1 MQENYLSM
9 SVKRLFQILTTVLF
23 STVLNAQESTPVVHL
38 WDKKDHHSANQIWS
52 STCDEQGIMYFGN
65 ASGMISYDAQQW
77 RVYPIQGGGTVR
89 SVFYDNGR
97 IYAGSFEEFGY
108 YQKLGNNE
116 WEYVSLSDK
125 ITDYTMSNDEIWN
138 IFRLENY
145 IIFHSFMTLFI
156 YNTEN
161 NKVTSFNTYEFNE
174 YIGVD
179 SEGRILSSAHGFS
192 ELDIDSG
199 TCTALPHPW
208 EGKMVAVIR
217 RSDEG
222 DLIVTRDEGLYLW
235 RKKRLSRWTTNC
247 KDNLSDALI
256 NRALITSN
264 GELILGSSLYGAIAV
279 DRNGQSLWKLD
290 ASNVLNGNTV
300 LGICENKE
308 GDIFLCLDSG
318 IALVDN
324 NNGIRYISNLDTS
337 VGTVY
342 CVQYK
347 APYLYIG
354 SNQGLYV
361 SRLDNTKLS
370 ISGIKQ
376 IKEVKGPVLY
386 LRQIDSQ
393 IICGSNA
400 ETYSIEGDKILKLSK
415 DNAGGACISKGII
428 HGQEVL
434 VEGTYSQLCV
444 YRKNNGRWVFSNKI
458 DGFIQPVS
466 TIDIDFMGNIW
477 AGHNN
482 RGLYRINVDS
492 DIKTVT
498 FQKYY
503 PTLTKDRNKIRVKRI
518 GGRTVF
524 YDGEG
529 YFTYN
534 DVEDSITLYPALC
547 EKFKSM
553 KDVVNICENN
563 SRELWLLN
571 SDEATLIDPYSDN
584 TPIEEISYNIF
595 NSNSVDQ
602 LKEIKAGP
610 GEYSIMTLNNALAFI
625 PRGRANSKS
634 TTFTPELKLDN
645 VTISHNDGSHRKILD
660 LDSPL
665 KWNYTSRLVQ
675 FCYTYPNFNEI
686 GNKQF
691 QYKLEGRDDLYR
703 NMIGEQ
709 LDLSH
714 LSEGRYVLQ
723 VRVINNSG
731 QMLARTSTEFR
742 ILPPFYKTPLAYVIY
757 VLLSISFISLVGFSI
772 KHKVK
777 AEKKELENR
786 RLEAELNAQSREIAS
801 TTMNLINKNKI
812 LTDLKEEIEVQK
824 NAMGSLYPDKYY
836 RRIISEID
844 SQISSE
850 EDWLLFQKNFDR
862 VHGDFFKILKSRYPS
877 LTDSDL
883 RFCSYLC
890 MNLSSKEIASMMNIS
905 LKGVEAARYRIRKKL
920 ALPSNISLSSF
931 LMDLK

>member
-1 MQENYLSM
+1 MTGLLICLS
-9 SVKRLFQILTTVLF
+9 
-23 STVLNAQESTPVVHL
+23 LNAQESTPVVHI
-38 WDKKDHHSANQIWS
+38 WDKKDHHFANQIWS

-77 RVYPIQGGGTVR
+77 RIHPMPGGGIVR
-89 SVFYDNGR
+89 SVFYDGNR

-108 YQKLGNNE
+108 YQKLSNNQ
-116 WEYVSLSDK
+116 WKYVSLSDK
-125 ITDYTMSNDEIWN
+125 VTDYTMSNDEIWS
-138 IFRLENY
+138 IFRHEDR

-156 YNTEN
+156 YDIKN
-161 NKVTSFNTYEFNE
+161 NSVTSFNTYEFNE
-174 YIGVD
+174 NIGID
-179 SEGRILSSAHGFS
+179 SKGRILSSAHGFS
-192 ELDIDSG
+192 QLDIDSK
-199 TCTALPHPW
+199 TCTVLPHPW
-208 EGKMVAVIR
+208 RGRMVAVIR
-217 RSDEG
+217 RGDEG
-222 DLIVTRDEGLYLW
+222 DLIVTRDDGIYLW
-235 RKKRLSRWTTNC
+235 KDDKLSRWNTNC

-256 NRALITSN
+256 NRAIITSN
-264 GELILGSSLYGAIAV
+264 GDIILGSSLYGAIAV
-279 DRNGQSLWKLD
+279 DKNGQSRWKVD

-300 LGICENKE
+300 LGICENRE
-308 GDIFLCLDSG
+308 EDIFLCLDSG

-324 NNGIRYISNLDTS
+324 NNGIRYISNLQTN
-337 VGTVY
+337 VGTIY
-342 CVQYK
+342 CIQYK
-347 APYLYIG
+347 APRLYIG

-361 SRLDNTKLS
+361 SRLDNINLT
-370 ISGIKQ
+370 ISDIRQ

-386 LRQIDSQ
+386 LKHYDSQ
-393 IICGSNA
+393 ILCGSN
-400 ETYSIEGDKILKLSK
+400 EDTFSIEGDKIQRLSK
-415 DNAGGACISKGII
+415 GNAGGSCIAKGII

-434 VEGTYSQLCV
+434 IEGTYSQLCV
-444 YRKNNGRWVFSNKI
+444 YRKNNGRWAFSNKI
-458 DGFIQPVS
+458 DGFIQPVN

-482 RGLYRINVDS
+482 RGLYRINVDP
-492 DIKTVT
+492 DIKKVT

-503 PTLTKDRNKIRVKRI
+503 PSLTEGRNKIRVKRI

-524 YDGEG
+524 YDGDG

-547 EKFKSM
+547 EKFKM
-553 KDVVNICENN
+553 GKNVVNICENN

-584 TPIEEISYNIF
+584 TPLEEISYNIF

-602 LKEIKAGP
+602 LKEIKSGP
-610 GEYSIMTLNNALAFI
+610 GDYSIMTLNNALAFI
-625 PRGRANSKS
+625 PRGRANSRS
-634 TTFTPELKLDN
+634 STFTPELKLDN
-645 VTISHNDGSHRKILD
+645 VTVSHNDGSHRKILN

-714 LSEGRYVLQ
+714 LSEGRYLLL

-731 QMLARTSTEFR
+731 QILDQTQTEFR
-742 ILPPFYKTPLAYVIY
+742 ILPPFYKTPLAYIIY
-757 VLLSISFISLVGFSI
+757 VLLSVSFIGLIGFSI
-772 KHKVK
+772 KHKIK

-786 RLEAELNAQSREIAS
+786 RLEAELDAQSREIAS

-836 RRIISEID
+836 RKIISEID

-850 EDWLLFQKNFDR
+850 EDWLMFQKNFDR

-920 ALPSNISLSSF
+920 ALPSNVSLSSF